1 MAVNIANQAM
11 ENMEYVR
18 RLLVQK
24 QPGFAALLELA
35 TSLVEPKLGEPAPRN
50 VIASETA

>member
-11 ENMEYVR
+11 ENMEYAR
-18 RLLVQK
+18 RLLEHK

-35 TSLVEPKLGEPAPRN
+35 ASLVEQKLGEPAPRN
-50 VIASETA
+50 IIAAETA